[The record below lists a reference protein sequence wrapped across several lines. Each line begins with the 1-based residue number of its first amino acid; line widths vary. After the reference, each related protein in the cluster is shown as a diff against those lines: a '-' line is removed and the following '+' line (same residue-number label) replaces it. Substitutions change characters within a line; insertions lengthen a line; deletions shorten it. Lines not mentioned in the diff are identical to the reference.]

1 MGCQTLTRP
10 ALPAPRFWR
19 WTAGPPCRA
28 RPHCSA
34 PPCPSRFWRWPAR
47 IPPARPAV
55 LNTHCR
61 TPPRPSRFWRGPAR
75 ITYASYLVHV
85 LAIKAV
91 LWAAEPSVYYFGSGT
106 KPPVALLFLLG
117 VLGRVLP
124 GPGGAAVISAAGT
137 AAGELVHRLVV
148 LLALWAMVQ
157 GASLA
162 GGCALEAAL
171 SPLL

>member
-1 MGCQTLTRP
+1 M
-10 ALPAPRFWR
+10 
-19 WTAGPPCRA
+19 
-28 RPHCSA
+28 
-34 PPCPSRFWRWPAR
+34 
-47 IPPARPAV
+47 
-55 LNTHCR
+55 
-61 TPPRPSRFWRGPAR
+61 
-75 ITYASYLVHV
+75 
-85 LAIKAV
+85 LAIKV
-91 LWAAEPSVYYFGSGT
+91 VPWAAEPSVYYFGSGT

-162 GGCALEAAL
+162 GGCALVGGGAVAAAVEGTL
-171 SPLL
+171 WQSLIMCSPRTWLAVARLRKCCRC

>member
-19 WTAGPPCRA
+19 WTAGPPC
-28 RPHCSA
+28 HA

-47 IPPARPAV
+47 IKYASYLPRP
-55 LNTHCR
+55 HCS
-61 TPPRPSRFWRGPAR
+61 TPPCPSSFWRGPAR

-106 KPPVALLFLLG
+106 KPPVVLRFLLG